1 MRIFIIL
8 VPSKVFFICLTKKN
22 IGVSSLSE
30 KNSEKN
36 IDEVDKT
43 PLGGND
49 DDFEFKSANSSGV
62 DSQNDIAENLS
73 MQLEGEYESKNY
85 KYLELSILQS
95 TDNEFDVI
103 IKHQTHGFLNY
114 MVSKIIQC
122 KGVAFVAYQH
132 LSIADPKIYIRTDG
146 KRDVKDI
153 LKEAIKYARTEWKGM
168 KNAIEA
174 TKL

>member
-1 MRIFIIL
+1 M
-8 VPSKVFFICLTKKN
+8 
-22 IGVSSLSE
+22 
-30 KNSEKN
+30 SEKN

-49 DDFEFKSANSSGV
+49 DDFAFKSAKSSGA

-73 MQLEGEYESKNY
+73 LQLEGEYAQKAY
-85 KYLELSILQS
+85 KYLELAILQNS
-95 TDNEFDVI
+95 DNEFDVI

-146 KRDVKDI
+146 KREIKDI
-153 LKEAIKYARTEWKGM
+153 LKEAIKYARVDWKGM
-168 KNAIEA
+168 RNAIEA